1 MHKEKETT
9 HNLLSQYISS
19 YLHVVFKWFG
29 CEVCGMGEF
38 VKVCESD
45 PAPGQIHPWWAV
57 GAAEVLGVRSWLGFS
72 VRF

>member
-1 MHKEKETT
+1 M
-9 HNLLSQYISS
+9 
-19 YLHVVFKWFG
+19 WG
-29 CEVCGMGEF
+29 GEF

-57 GAAEVLGVRSWLGFS
+57 GPAEVLGVRSWLGFS